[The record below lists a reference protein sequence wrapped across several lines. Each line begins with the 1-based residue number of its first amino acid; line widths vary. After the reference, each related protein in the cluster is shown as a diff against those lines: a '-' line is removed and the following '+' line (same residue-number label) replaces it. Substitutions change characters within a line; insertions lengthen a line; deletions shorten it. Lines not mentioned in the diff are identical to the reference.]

1 MFPHYL
7 AMGMSPEEYWDG
19 ESSLKPAYRKAFRI
33 RMENEERIA
42 DRNAWLLGLYVR
54 DALQSVAMLV
64 NGFVPKGAE
73 VGKYPE
79 KPMLEKAEDEKK
91 QEVQKQKEEDQMK
104 VAMAMFQAMANKF
117 NRNFEK
123 RQDGQAVKT

>member
-33 RMENEERIA
+33 RMENDERIA

-64 NGFVPKGAE
+64 NGFVPKGVE

>member
-64 NGFVPKGAE
+64 NGFVPKGVE
-73 VGKYPE
+73 VGK
-79 KPMLEKAEDEKK
+79 
-91 QEVQKQKEEDQMK
+91 
-104 VAMAMFQAMANKF
+104 
-117 NRNFEK
+117 
-123 RQDGQAVKT
+123 